1 MNLPLISI
9 IIPIFNR
16 ENTISV
22 CIDSVLN
29 LNYPNFE
36 LILIDD
42 GSNDNSKTICQNYKN
57 KYSNIIFFCQEN
69 KGVSTARNKGIE
81 LAKGKWIT
89 FIDSDDAV
97 LPYHLDIVEKEHNM
111 ADLLM
116 VNSCSAQI
124 INDNIKPIDNTIENQ
139 RIYSKDATNYLM
151 SKKFN
156 PFSHSF
162 YSIWDKFFKAEII
175 KNNNIHF
182 DETIS
187 LGEDQI
193 FVCNYLCYANTL
205 MHYTRPSYVRLQWE
219 NIEHLGSKLRMP
231 EDYLY
236 NQINN
241 YKALIKL
248 NKIKGGELTEHYS
261 INYGI
266 DRPITRIIY
275 NFALGNFKELIN
287 KTDFNYFIKNK
298 LNPFLSSIDIH
309 KYNAI
314 NFDVRF
320 SRYLLLNHG
329 LTVTLLWIKIYMK
342 HIKPILGLMQL
353 IIIKIKNR

>member
-16 ENTISV
+16 EKTINI
-22 CIDSVLN
+22 CIDSILK

-42 GSNDNSKTICQNYKN
+42 GSNDNSRIICQNYKDR
-57 KYSNIIFFCQEN
+57 YPNIVFFHQKN
-69 KGVSTARNKGIE
+69 KGVSAARNKGIE
-81 LAKGKWIT
+81 LANGKWIT

-97 LPYHLDIVEKEHNM
+97 LPFHLDIIVKEHNI

-116 VNSCSAQI
+116 VNSCPAQI
-124 INDNIKPIDNTIENQ
+124 TNGNIKPIGNINENQ
-139 RIYSKDATNYLM
+139 RIYSKNATDYLM
-151 SKKFN
+151 SKEFN
-156 PFSHSF
+156 PFFHSF
-162 YSIWDKFFKAEII
+162 YSIWDKFFKAEVI
-175 KNNNIHF
+175 KNNNIRF

-193 FVCNYLCYANTL
+193 FVCNYLCYTNTIVY
-205 MHYTRPSYVRLQWE
+205 YTRPSYVRLQWE

-241 YKALIKL
+241 YKALLKL
-248 NKIKGGELTEHYS
+248 NKVKGGKLTEQYS
-261 INYGI
+261 INYAI

-275 NFALGNFKELIN
+275 NFALGNFKNSIDKKELIL
-287 KTDFNYFIKNK
+287 FINNK
-298 LNPFLSSIDIH
+298 LKPFLSSIDIH

-320 SRYLLLNHG
+320 SRYLLLNQN
-329 LTVTLLWIKIYMK
+329 LTLTLLWIRIYIRY
-342 HIKPILGLMQL
+342 IKPILGLIQSIL
-353 IIIKIKNR
+353 IKSK